1 VASYVVA
8 RRRAHDEIG
17 AEELGWPRA

>member
-17 AEELGWPRA
+17 AEELGLPRA